1 MTSSP
6 AVVCAIHQPNFFPW
20 LGYFNKIRRADI
32 FVYLDDVAFNKSG
45 SGMGCWTN
53 RVPIQV
59 QGKSAWF
66 GCPVRREA
74 GTQRI
79 DKVRIDDR
87 QPWRR
92 RLLRTLEMN
101 YARSPGFAATMTL
114 IEPLLLFPTDNLA
127 DFNINAIG
135 AISRYL
141 ETRCRFRRQ
150 SEFEACGQASE
161 LLAQL
166 VLAVGANTYLAG
178 GGSGGYQEDAVF
190 ARLGIEVVYQRFE
203 PRPYGDPARFLPGLS
218 VIDYLMAG
226 EPMAEARDPAT
237 TGAGV
242 A

>member
-1 MTSSP
+1 
-6 AVVCAIHQPNFFPW
+6 
-20 LGYFNKIRRADI
+20 
-32 FVYLDDVAFNKSG
+32 
-45 SGMGCWTN
+45 MGCWTN
-53 RVPIQV
+53 RVPIRV
-59 QGKSAWF
+59 QGKSVWF

-101 YARSPGFAATMTL
+101 YAHAPGFAATMTL
-114 IEPLLLFPTDNLA
+114 IQPLLLFPTDNLA

-135 AISRYL
+135 AISRHL
-141 ETRCRFRRQ
+141 GARCRFRRQ
-150 SEFEACGQASE
+150 SETEARGQATE

-166 VLAVGANTYLAG
+166 VLAVGAHTYLAG
-178 GGSGGYQEDAVF
+178 GGSGQYQKDSVF
-190 ARLGIEVVYQRFE
+190 TRLGIEVVYQRFD
-203 PRPYGDPARFLPGLS
+203 PRPYGDPAQFLPGLS

-226 EPMAEARDPAT
+226 EPMPAACDPVT
-237 TGAGV
+237 TGASL